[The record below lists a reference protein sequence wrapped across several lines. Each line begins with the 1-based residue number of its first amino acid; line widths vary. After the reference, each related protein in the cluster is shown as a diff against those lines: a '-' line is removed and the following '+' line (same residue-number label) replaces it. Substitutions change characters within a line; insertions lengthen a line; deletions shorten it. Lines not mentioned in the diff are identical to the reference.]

1 MRDNKKK
8 VKARWDRMRWK
19 RLQRL
24 QAPCKYLRTYKSSIN
39 NLKCSLS
46 SNKFVFCIFFST
58 VRGFG
63 SCDKMRCF
71 SSRWF
76 SCTADSV
83 VHFLSACPK
92 SVYGMF
98 VPDHVDQ
105 ADIEKCTT
113 GSENSTY
120 SIWEMRGIQGSSGES
135 AAIFFF
141 VVVVASGQFEFTPG
155 MERRNSFLQ

>member
-1 MRDNKKK
+1 
-8 VKARWDRMRWK
+8 MRWK

-24 QAPCKYLRTYKSSIN
+24 QAPCKYLLTYKSSIN

-58 VRGFG
+58 VRGFR
-63 SCDKMRCF
+63 SRDKMRCF

-92 SVYGMF
+92 SVFGMF
-98 VPDHVDQ
+98 VADHVDQ

-141 VVVVASGQFEFTPG
+141 FFHCCCCLGSVWVHSWDGVKKQFFTITAD
-155 MERRNSFLQ
+155 S